1 MNKEILK
8 HLTHKQQML
17 YTVMHMDQNLLRNI
31 PINPDISYTEN
42 VITKMFK
49 EKVLTSM
56 FLKKNGDLVVI

>member
-17 YTVMHMDQNLLRNI
+17 YTVMHMDQKLLRNI

-49 EKVLTSM
+49 EKVLTLM

>member
-8 HLTHKQQML
+8 HLTHNQQML
-17 YTVMHMDQNLLRNI
+17 YTVMHMDQKLLRNI

>member
-1 MNKEILK
+1 
-8 HLTHKQQML
+8 
-17 YTVMHMDQNLLRNI
+17 MDQKLLRNI